1 MEQLRVGS
9 PEYQAAVRR
18 EGEYWGEEVARAV
31 AAGIPFS
38 VDMRRAERIF
48 VHRGDGLPQQ
58 QTFDPQA
65 ERIMNGELYQF
76 IFDTVTYHSPSARVL
91 ALTCGP
97 GGLCLELA
105 RLGHHVHGIDISEG
119 AIAIARRFA
128 VENPFKET
136 FGSLTYEVADL
147 NCMELGVQSY
157 DVILAFDGLHHILL
171 LERLMQQIRQ
181 ALKPDGL
188 FIFSDNVG
196 MHWLNRVLGGML
208 YLLLPSYVSYGK
220 KVAIAWGG
228 AKRVKEDM
236 CQRSPFEEVSTE
248 SILELASRYFDFV
261 VQRSHTGIGYRAALV
276 GDLRF
281 PAKIKYPFLRG
292 LKKFDEWSVK
302 HGLLKGDHVMV
313 VAKGRYWVQ

>member
-1 MEQLRVGS
+1 MKDWQVGS
-9 PEYQAAVRR
+9 QEYQAAVRR

-76 IFDTVTYHSPSARVL
+76 IFDTVGTHSPSARVL
-91 ALTCGP
+91 VLTCGP

-128 VENPFKET
+128 AENPFKET
-136 FGSLTYEVADL
+136 FGSLSYEVADL
-147 NCMELGVQSY
+147 NCIELGVQSY

-188 FIFSDNVG
+188 FIFSDNIG
-196 MHWLNRVLGGML
+196 MHWLSRILGGML
-208 YLLLPSYVSYGK
+208 YLLLPSYVSYRK
-220 KVAIAWGG
+220 KLAIAWGG
-228 AKRVKEDM
+228 TKKVKKDM
-236 CQRSPFEEVSTE
+236 SERSPFEEVSTE
-248 SILELASRYFDFV
+248 SILGLASRYFDFV
-261 VQRSHTGIGYRAALV
+261 SKRFHTGIGYRAALA
-276 GDLRF
+276 GDLRL
-281 PAKIKYPFLRG
+281 PAKIKYPFLHG
-292 LKKFDEWSVK
+292 LKRFDEWAVRHK
-302 HGLLKGDHVMV
+302 LLKGDHVMV
-313 VAKGRYWVQ
+313 VAE